1 MLTGGFIFGQM
12 FGGQIFSSFLRQ
24 TNRDFDLQSVKQR
37 EVMINTCRI
46 ENCSAGKKI
55 LPNASVKPSFGDK
68 IINSQWKKVFN
79 KTSLI
84 KTFLAN
90 RLLNALPDI
99 DFARLLPHLQTV
111 SFGGGEDVYQ
121 PDGSSDFLY
130 FPETAVFS
138 QLNILEDGRTVE
150 TAMIGSEGIA
160 GMSSVLS
167 FQPATPWTQTLV
179 AGSALRI
186 NAQIL
191 KQEFNRGGFLQ
202 AELLDYL
209 NSYVRQISQKVICSS
224 HHRIEERFSTWL
236 LMLDDR
242 NAQDKLVLTHD
253 QIAHFLGVHRPSVS
267 GVAQDLR
274 DDGVIDYIRGQIF
287 ILDRQRLKSVACEC
301 YSSKN

>member
-1 MLTGGFIFGQM
+1 
-12 FGGQIFSSFLRQ
+12 
-24 TNRDFDLQSVKQR
+24 
-37 EVMINTCRI
+37 MINTYQA
-46 ENCSAGKKI
+46 ENGSAK
-55 LPNASVKPSFGDK
+55 
-68 IINSQWKKVFN
+68 KKVASNISLKPVFSGEAMTGRWKEVFN
-79 KTSLI
+79 NTSLI

-99 DFARLLPHLQTV
+99 DFARLLPNLQTV
-111 SFGGGEDVYQ
+111 SFKGGEDVYQ

-167 FQPATPWTQTLV
+167 FQPATPWTQALI

-186 NAQIL
+186 NAQIF

-202 AELLDYL
+202 AEVLDYL
-209 NSYVRQISQKVICSS
+209 NSYVTQISQKVICNN

-242 NAQDKLVLTHD
+242 NEKSKLVLTHD
-253 QIAHFLGVHRPSVS
+253 QIARFLGVHRPSIS
-267 GVAQDLR
+267 CVAQDLR

-287 ILDRQRLKSVACEC
+287 ILDRQRLKSLACEC